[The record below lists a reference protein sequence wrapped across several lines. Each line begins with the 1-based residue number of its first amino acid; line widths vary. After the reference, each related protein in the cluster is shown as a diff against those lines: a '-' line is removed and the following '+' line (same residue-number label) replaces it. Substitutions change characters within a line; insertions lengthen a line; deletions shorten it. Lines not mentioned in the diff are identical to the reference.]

1 MVRRKSE
8 TRFNVFDSLT
18 LQPREEPARA
28 TATERVARARPDLD
42 ADQPEFQ
49 AAVLLLLTAEIGY
62 NVDRI
67 MARTRYPREFVARC
81 LRRLVDNGVQ
91 IDARLATRWSNEYLA
106 MKEFWLDVEVALG
119 RYLRRTGADG
129 RPEWAPAGEWVKN
142 FDFRR
147 GESDT
152 AAANEY
158 HRIEPYD
165 PEPSAPDAEV
175 AEPAPPAPTRPATPR
190 VDVPPRPS
198 PSPSAPLVE
207 SWRGTNWL
215 G

>member
-1 MVRRKSE
+1 M
-8 TRFNVFDSLT
+8 FDSLT
-18 LQPREEPARA
+18 LQPREEPAPT
-28 TATERVARARPDLD
+28 TATERVTRARPDLN
-42 ADQPEFQ
+42 AELPEFR

-106 MKEFWLDVEVALG
+106 TREFWLDVEVALG
-119 RYLRRTGADG
+119 RYLRRTGEDG

-165 PEPSAPDAEV
+165 PEPAAPDAEATD
-175 AEPAPPAPTRPATPR
+175 AEVSEPDPKPPAPTRPATPR
-190 VDVPPRPS
+190 LAIPPRPN
-198 PSPSAPLVE
+198 PSAPLVE

>member
-1 MVRRKSE
+1 M
-8 TRFNVFDSLT
+8 FDSLT
-18 LQPREEPARA
+18 LQPREEPAAA
-28 TATERVARARPDLD
+28 TATERVARARPDLA
-42 ADQPEFQ
+42 ADQPEFH
-49 AAVLLLLTAEIGY
+49 AAVLLLLSAEIGY

-81 LRRLVDNGVQ
+81 LRRLVDNGVKV
-91 IDARLATRWSNEYLA
+91 DARLATRWSNEYLA
-106 MKEFWLDVEVALG
+106 TKEFWLDVEVALG
-119 RYLRRTGADG
+119 RYLRRTGPDG
-129 RPEWAPAGEWVKN
+129 RPEWAPVGEWVKN

-175 AEPAPPAPTRPATPR
+175 AESPPRAPARPAETR
-190 VDVPPRPS
+190 FDIPPRPN
-198 PSPSAPLVE
+198 PSAPLVE